1 MRRVAYAA
9 SMRYRTTEMNT
20 RTPRWIL
27 LATLCSACTAR
38 SYGVGGF
45 PPPDGGASEA
55 ALPDVVLPDVA
66 LPDVVLPT
74 DAVSPG
80 VDTPAV
86 IDVSLP
92 IDAGPAYPPGPY
104 GSTVGQ
110 RVQPFAL
117 AACNRSGADATW
129 RFDQADFFAN
139 DVTVVLVVAG
149 WSVPDQMLSRQLEA
163 EIVGFYAGRRVR
175 LVQVLAQ
182 DADRQ
187 PANASFCS
195 TWVAR
200 YGLSIPVLVDPT
212 NTLGVYN
219 RLGAFPVTLVVDRNA
234 RLRSVEYGV
243 EQGLTGLRAQID
255 DVLANPDG

>member
-1 MRRVAYAA
+1 MRRVVFAA

-20 RTPRWIL
+20 RTPRWFL
-27 LATLCSACTAR
+27 LAALCGACTAR

-45 PPPDGGASEA
+45 PLPDGGASEA
-55 ALPDVVLPDVA
+55 ALPDVVLPDV
-66 LPDVVLPT
+66 VLPT

-80 VDTPAV
+80 VDAPVV

-92 IDAGPAYPPGPY
+92 IDTGPAYPLGPY

-163 EIVGFYAGRRVR
+163 EIVRFYAGRRVR

-187 PANASFCS
+187 PANASFCN

-219 RLGAFPVTLVVDRNA
+219 RLGAFPMTLVVDRNA

-243 EQGLTGLRAQID
+243 DQGLTGLRAQID

>member
-9 SMRYRTTEMNT
+9 AMRYRTTEMNPKT
-20 RTPRWIL
+20 RRWIL
-27 LATLCSACTAR
+27 LAALCTACTAR
-38 SYGVGGF
+38 SNGVGGF
-45 PPPDGGASEA
+45 PLPDGGASEA
-55 ALPDVVLPDVA
+55 ALPGVVFPDVA

-80 VDTPAV
+80 IDTPAA

-92 IDAGPAYPPGPY
+92 IDTGPAYPPGPY
-104 GSTVGQ
+104 GSSVGR

-117 AACNRSGADATW
+117 TACNRGGADATW
-129 RFDQADFFAN
+129 RFDQADFFAS
-139 DVTVVLVVAG
+139 DVTVVLLVAG
-149 WSVPDQMLSRQLEA
+149 WSVPDQMLSRQLES
-163 EIVGFYAGRRVR
+163 EIVRLYAGRRVR

-182 DADRQ
+182 DANRQ
-187 PANASFCS
+187 PADVSFCN

-200 YGLSIPVLVDPT
+200 YALTIPVLVDPT

-219 RLGAFPVTLVVDRNA
+219 SIGAFPVTLVVDRSA
-234 RLRSVEYGV
+234 RLRYLEYGAS
-243 EQGLTGLRAQID
+243 EGLTGLRTQID

>member
-1 MRRVAYAA
+1 MRRVADAA
-9 SMRYRTTEMNT
+9 AMRYRTTEMNPRT
-20 RTPRWIL
+20 RRWIL
-27 LATLCSACTAR
+27 LAALCSACTAR
-38 SYGVGGF
+38 SNGGGGF

-55 ALPDVVLPDVA
+55 ALPDVVFPDVA
-66 LPDVVLPT
+66 LPDVALPT
-74 DAVSPG
+74 DAVSPA
-80 VDTPAV
+80 VDAPAV

-92 IDAGPAYPPGPY
+92 IDTGPTYPPGPY
-104 GSTVGQ
+104 GTTVGQ

-117 AACNRSGADATW
+117 VACNRSGADATW
-129 RFDQADFFAN
+129 RFDQADFFAS

-163 EIVGFYAGRRVR
+163 EVVRFYAGRRVR

-182 DADRQ
+182 DANRQ
-187 PANASFCS
+187 PANASFCN

-200 YGLSIPVLVDPT
+200 YGLSIPVLVDAA

-234 RLRSVEYGV
+234 RLRYLEYGAS
-243 EQGLTGLRAQID
+243 EGLTGLRAQID